1 MNPSWI
7 TEYTQTASHA
17 LTAEWFVSP
26 LEYSWP
32 GGKRVADAAFAGVSE
47 PSEGFDRQLAPH
59 LYREAMVFDFRAKM
73 MVLAYMREPVAKSY
87 GLEIEGGLCS
97 LYGLDFRSSI
107 AQWIY
112 IIEGYC
118 KKLFDINDRQKLRAS
133 SWTIPTAGHDL
144 GDQMIAVIAHALGEY
159 LDGVVFKP
167 TTAAS
172 SQGTRLSRHL
182 MLHGNLENRA
192 FYSQKNA
199 LCLMFVL
206 DALVTIEMLANR
218 HFPAMME
225 LDDGDERRIS
235 RRKQVYADAM
245 HHALDD
251 VNVLK
256 LALMDEH
263 A

>member
-7 TEYTQTASHA
+7 ADYTQTASHA
-17 LTAEWFVSP
+17 LVAEWFVSP

-32 GGKRVADAAFAGVSE
+32 GGKRIADATFAGTSQL
-47 PSEGFDRQLAPH
+47 SEGFDSQFAPH
-59 LYREAMVFDFRAKM
+59 LYREAMTFDFRAKM
-73 MVLAYMREPVAKSY
+73 MVFAYMREPVAKSY
-87 GLEIEGGLCS
+87 ALEIEGGLCS

-112 IIEGYC
+112 LIEGYC
-118 KKLFDINDRQKLRAS
+118 RRLFDIKDHEKLRAS
-133 SWTIPTAGHDL
+133 SWTLPMAGTDL
-144 GDQMIAVIAHALGEY
+144 GNQTIAAIAKALGEY

-172 SQGTRLSRHL
+172 SQSTRLSRHL

-206 DALVTIEMLANR
+206 DALVLIEMLSHN
-218 HFPAMME
+218 HLPAMVRLE
-225 LDDGDERRIS
+225 EGDEGRIA
-235 RRKQVYADAM
+235 RRKRVYADAM
-245 HHALDD
+245 AHAMEDANL
-251 VNVLK
+251 VK
-256 LALMDEH
+256 LAVMDEH